1 MRTTKAF
8 NSAPPLRVS
17 TQPSLHQDE
26 QANEG
31 QMGLVITLPENPT
44 TNRTLDLTD
53 WLDRGIDKWVWAVA
67 LHLRALLTSKEIEAS
82 TMTSLWYA
90 GMRSFFEFI
99 QAHGPRQP
107 DQLTPANIQSFI
119 HWLSLKSVA
128 YGTQKQCYFK
138 TKSVLSA
145 LIRRGVIPASE
156 GLFPPNPYPNVKS
169 HAKGESPFSLGERTR
184 LAQALRDDIIAIHR
198 GEFKGST
205 SQALVVYIL
214 GIAIRC
220 GANPTPLL
228 EAKRDCL
235 QPHPFLPNMRRLI
248 LFKRRG
254 RAIKIAN
261 LRFCREDDAGAS
273 VTMDG
278 VALVNKALDL
288 SAPCVA
294 RAKPEHRNRLWLFEP
309 ENVSIANRKVRVIS
323 QATLQAGISS
333 LVDRHNLR
341 GDDGQPL
348 KVNLSRLRKTVEG
361 RLFDLSGGDL
371 IATAALMGH
380 TPQVADNHYL
390 ACTQSM
396 REDATFVGEALPAIH
411 RSGQAGSLMLPTPA
425 MPGPTPAGRCKD
437 PWQGD
442 KAPKDGEPCSEFLRC
457 FECRSYA
464 ITGDPD
470 DLHRLF
476 QTYNFLALE
485 MAHAQSDDWRAQY
498 RNTMN
503 LIDRFALDKFGP
515 ETVAQAKARAK
526 EQPSKFWASYT
537 LPLGLGHA

>member
-1 MRTTKAF
+1 MKNAKAF
-8 NSAPPLRVS
+8 NSAQPLRVS
-17 TQPSLHQDE
+17 AQPALNQDE
-26 QANEG
+26 QATEA
-31 QMGLVITLPENPT
+31 QMSLVITLPENARI
-44 TNRTLDLTD
+44 NRTVDLTD
-53 WLDRGIDKWVWAVA
+53 WLDRGIDKWVWALA
-67 LHLRALLTSKEIEAS
+67 SQLRALLSSKELEPS
-82 TMTSLWYA
+82 TVSGLWYS
-90 GMRSFFEFI
+90 GMRYFFDFI
-99 QAHGPRQP
+99 QIHGPCQP
-107 DQLTPANIQSFI
+107 DQLNPVHIQNYI
-119 HWLSLKSVA
+119 HWLSLQGLA
-128 YGTQKQCYFK
+128 YGSQRALYAK
-138 TKSVLSA
+138 TKSAISS
-145 LIRRGVIPASE
+145 LIRRGVVPASE
-156 GLFPPNPYPNVKS
+156 GLFPPNPYPKS
-169 HAKGESPFSLGERTR
+169 NSYMKGASPLSLGERTR

-205 SQALVVYIL
+205 SQALVVYLL

-248 LFKRRG
+248 LFKRRTG
-254 RAIKIAN
+254 ATKIAN
-261 LRFCREDDAGAS
+261 LRFRREDDAGTS
-273 VTMDG
+273 ITMDG
-278 VALVNKALDL
+278 VAMISKALDL
-288 SAPCVA
+288 SAPYVA

-309 ENVSIANRKVRVIS
+309 EKVSIACRKVKVIGTS
-323 QATLQAGISS
+323 TLQQGISC
-333 LVDRHNLR
+333 LVDRHNLC

-348 KVNLSRLRKTVEG
+348 KVNLSRLRKTVES

-411 RSGQAGSLMLPTPA
+411 RGGQAGSLMHPTPA
-425 MPGPTPAGRCKD
+425 TPGPTPAGRCKD

-442 KAPKDGEPCSEFLRC
+442 KASKDGEPCSEFLRC

-470 DLHRLF
+470 DLLRLF
-476 QTYNFLALE
+476 QTYDFLAQE

-526 EQPSKFWASYT
+526 AQPSKFWASYT